1 MNKILITIIVLTVI
15 FLNSSAQKPDGFGM
29 SLGYGYYETFTLG
42 FSYYLNPEHKI
53 GISAGSSFMINNE
66 MYYCVSL
73 EDNRAIF
80 RSKKDGSG
88 NYKWF
93 LTGKIL
99 YWDME
104 DKFYRWNVLS
114 LSPALT
120 RSFSIYDHLN
130 LSADIGPLFTIVL
143 ESYRKTYEGL
153 GWPYHVMPNFRLLI
167 NYRF

>member
-1 MNKILITIIVLTVI
+1 MNKTLITIIVLTVI
-15 FLNSSAQKPDGFGM
+15 SVNSSAQKPG
-29 SLGYGYYETFTLG
+29 SLGLSFGYGYYETFTLA

-66 MYYCVSL
+66 MYYSVSM
-73 EDNRAIF
+73 EENRALF
-80 RSKKDGSG
+80 RSRKDGSG

-120 RSFSIYDHLN
+120 RSFSINNHLN
-130 LSADIGPLFTIVL
+130 LTTDFGPVFNIVL

-153 GWPYHVMPNFRLLI
+153 GWPYHVMPNLRLLI